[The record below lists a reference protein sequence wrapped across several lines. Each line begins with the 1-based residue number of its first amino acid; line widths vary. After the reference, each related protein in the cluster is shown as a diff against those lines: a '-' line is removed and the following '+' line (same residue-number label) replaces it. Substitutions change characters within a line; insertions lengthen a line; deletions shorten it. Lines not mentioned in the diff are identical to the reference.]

1 VSGPRHSNILL
12 TGRPGIGKTTVVIR
26 LAERLTDCVLAGFYT
41 EEIRGD
47 HGRCG
52 FRAVTLSGQTATLA
66 HIDLKRRPRVGR
78 YGVDVAAFERLALP
92 ELERAGDMVLIDEIG
107 KMECFS
113 SRFIEAVRKLLDS
126 ETPVVATVAIK
137 GGGFIEEVKSRPD
150 VEIREVTHAN
160 REELPIQLT
169 GWPNPGGRHA
179 AGAIP

>member
-1 VSGPRHSNILL
+1 
-12 TGRPGIGKTTVVIR
+12 
-26 LAERLTDCVLAGFYT
+26 
-41 EEIRGD
+41 
-47 HGRCG
+47 
-52 FRAVTLSGQTATLA
+52 
-66 HIDLKRRPRVGR
+66 
-78 YGVDVAAFERLALP
+78 
-92 ELERAGDMVLIDEIG
+92 MVLIDEIG